1 MLFYFKNSKKEKSKN
16 LINTKINNSEE
27 ILYELTLPKHTAYRL
42 EKRLNGIVAIV
53 KGFKSD
59 ILYFT
64 DKNPSKVANKIKRLC
79 GNIRYTCAA
88 VPMQKGVN

>member
-1 MLFYFKNSKKEKSKN
+1 VLFYFKNSKKERSKN

-27 ILYELTLPKHTAYRL
+27 ILYELMLPKHTAYRL

-64 DKNPSKVANKIKRLC
+64 DKNPSKVADKIKKLC
-79 GNIRYTCAA
+79 GGIRYTCVAI
-88 VPMQKGVN
+88 PIQKGVN